1 MSLLYDAV
9 EIIACLLSYI
19 YSLYVL
25 GIFFPKSVS
34 YRIWIIIVFGILYL
48 PLTATTYKDIPN
60 ALMSV
65 LCMLLVYGVSLICY
79 QGNPAQKLLVTVI
92 YNTFSILYGN
102 ILFAVISSIAG
113 IPISDL
119 MSGSNSA
126 RVYTIC
132 TSYFIEFIIIYLLR
146 GIRMSSQHLNK
157 TEALISFVFFLCDFM
172 VCVLTHYVLFYMTD
186 GGKLLNI
193 CFVLSGLMLAATLLV
208 LYLLRQL
215 QMQHQR
221 DTENKMLSLQ
231 ISEQKQLFDQ
241 MQMSIETVQSVRHD
255 MKNFLLQYK
264 LLLDEGNV
272 QEVQKDL
279 EKMLGERL
287 LPAYASYTKNPLLN
301 ALLKYKSDIAQKH
314 HIPFRVRIILNQDY
328 QNLELMVALSNLIDN
343 AIEAELKIPE
353 QYRGISVEVI
363 QNENKI
369 SILIKNKIT
378 SSVLIPNP
386 KLTTT
391 KEKDGVHG
399 IGLKNVKRIVAS
411 QEGLI
416 DFFEENGNFCVHI
429 FYS

>member
-1 MSLLYDAV
+1 
-9 EIIACLLSYI
+9 
-19 YSLYVL
+19 
-25 GIFFPKSVS
+25 
-34 YRIWIIIVFGILYL
+34 
-48 PLTATTYKDIPN
+48 
-60 ALMSV
+60 
-65 LCMLLVYGVSLICY
+65 
-79 QGNPAQKLLVTVI
+79 
-92 YNTFSILYGN
+92 
-102 ILFAVISSIAG
+102 
-113 IPISDL
+113 
-119 MSGSNSA
+119 
-126 RVYTIC
+126 
-132 TSYFIEFIIIYLLR
+132 
-146 GIRMSSQHLNK
+146 MSSQHLNK

-186 GGKLLNI
+186 GGKLLTI
-193 CFVLSGLMLAATLLV
+193 CFVLSGLMLTATLLV

-241 MQMSIETVQSVRHD
+241 MQMSIETVQAVRHD

-287 LPAYASYTKNPLLN
+287 SPAYASYTKNPLLN
-301 ALLKYKSDIAQKH
+301 SLLKYKSDIAQKH

-353 QYRGISVEVI
+353 KYRGISVEVI
-363 QNENKI
+363 QNENKL
-369 SILIKNKIT
+369 SILFKNRIT
-378 SSVLIPNP
+378 ASVLIPNP

-411 QEGLI
+411 QDGLI
-416 DFFEENGNFCVHI
+416 DFFEENGYFCVYI